1 MDTGGSNPPN
11 PIINLEP
18 LSRIYETINSFV
30 YAAHFLFHSRG
41 GTYNLAAK
49 KNPLSD
55 KAYKMYKDGMKL
67 IDIASELQLPPG
79 TVRRWKSTYGWDNER
94 SESKSERSYNDK
106 RIKKIHIDDGTKETL
121 QNEELTP
128 EQQLFCIYYSRTFNA
143 TQSYLKAYECD
154 YYSAKAHGYELLQT
168 VAIREEIERLKEL
181 KRQQIMISEDD
192 IVELQMR
199 IAGADMGNY
208 VSFGKKGVKLHE
220 SETTDTQL
228 IQEVK
233 EGKSGVSIKLS
244 DRQKAIDW
252 LSKYFLMHPES
263 KYKAEYERK
272 RAEVNENAGEEIL
285 KNMQT
290 IADILRNPACNR
302 DIEDFEDIPEEEKA
316 EDE

>member
-1 MDTGGSNPPN
+1 M
-11 PIINLEP
+11 
-18 LSRIYETINSFV
+18 
-30 YAAHFLFHSRG
+30 
-41 GTYNLAAK
+41 AAK

-55 KAYKMYKDGMKL
+55 KAYEMYKDGMKL

-94 SESKSERSYNDK
+94 SDDKSERSDITK
-106 RIKKIHIDDGTKETL
+106 EKKKVHIDDGTKETL

-143 TQSYLKAYECD
+143 GQSYQKAYGCAHI
-154 YYSAKAHGYELLQT
+154 SALTNGPRLLGNDC
-168 VAIREEIERLKEL
+168 VRAEIERLKEL

-199 IAGADMGNY
+199 IAGADMGDY
-208 VSFGKKGVKLHE
+208 VSFGKKGVKLRE
-220 SETTDTQL
+220 SDITDTQL

-233 EGKSGVSIKLS
+233 EGKNGVSVKLS

-252 LSKYFLMHPES
+252 LTKYFLMHPES

-290 IADILRNPACNR
+290 ITDILRTPEHNR
-302 DIEDFEDIPEEEKA
+302 DIEDFENMPEEDNT
-316 EDE
+316 EDEQTSSI